1 MNTSDMQKPLTMGMI
16 TRVLKLSKLQI
27 RNLFL
32 TVLQQAT
39 PTEDSAPS
47 ERILLMLLT
56 ADMFEK
62 LEFLRP
68 EQKTAILTEL
78 WLNLYADANVFEQLN
93 QLMFADSQY
102 CTWTGRTGFLDL
114 ETGDDIAHL
123 PHPPMESIGY
133 NLSELYRRGRLL
145 IEQRS
150 GLHVKNHNA
159 GSVDEQGNVC
169 LGTADTVFGQV
180 RDGSADVG
188 PNHDRA

>member
-16 TRVLKLSKLQI
+16 ARVLKLSKLQI

-32 TVLQQAT
+32 TVLQQ
-39 PTEDSAPS
+39 PLPDDSAPPT
-47 ERILLMLLT
+47 ERTLLMLLT

-78 WLNLYADANVFEQLN
+78 WQSLYAADDVFEQLN

-114 ETGDDIAHL
+114 ETGDNVAHL

-150 GLHVKNHNA
+150 GLHVKNNNA

-169 LGTADTVFGQV
+169 LGAVNDVFGQV
-180 RDGSADVG
+180 RDGGPDVG
-188 PNHDRA
+188 PDHDRT